1 MNSETYKK
9 LKVLNEF
16 AIEGRRLL
24 DEPDPIEAHK
34 DFNYWVDDVANFF
47 KDNFPGLGLTAD
59 WSSLGNSIIITSEGY
74 DTSTYTWL
82 HFTKI
87 VENRLVWLAK
97 IPPLFLSKKKSN
109 KKETED
115 IEYNNKIF
123 IVHGHNNETKETVA
137 RFIEK
142 LDLETVILHEQPN
155 IGKTIIE
162 KFEKYSRVGYAII
175 LLTGDDL
182 GGVKSED
189 KSTFK
194 LRARQNV
201 ILELG
206 YFIGLL
212 GRQRV
217 CALLEKEVEIPS
229 DYDCILF
236 VRLDDSANWKMEVL
250 RELKAVGYNI
260 DINKIL

>member
-1 MNSETYKK
+1 MNTELYNK
-9 LKVLNEF
+9 LKELDNF
-16 AIEGRRLL
+16 ALEGQKLL
-24 DEPDPIEAHK
+24 DESDAIRAHEN
-34 DFNYWVDDVANFF
+34 FVYWVSDVAKFF
-47 KDNFPGLGLTAD
+47 QDNFPGTGLTAD

-82 HFTKI
+82 HFTK
-87 VENRLVWLAK
+87 VVQNRLTWLAK
-97 IPPLFLSKKKSN
+97 IPPLFLSKKKPEE
-109 KKETED
+109 KES
-115 IEYNNKIF
+115 IQYNNKIF
-123 IVHGHNNETKETVA
+123 IVHGHNNEVKESVA

-142 LDLETVILHEQPN
+142 LGVEAIILHEQPN

-162 KFEKYSRVGYAII
+162 KFEKYSKVGYAII
-175 LLTGDDL
+175 LLTGDDI
-182 GGVKSED
+182 GGPKNND

-217 CALLEKEVEIPS
+217 CALLEKGVEIPS
-229 DYDCILF
+229 DYDGILF
-236 VRLDDSANWKMEVL
+236 VRYDESSTWKMELL
-250 RELKAVGYNI
+250 RELKAIGYKI
-260 DINKIL
+260 DVNQIL